1 MDLKDIIS
9 ISGKSGLFSVVGK
22 SKNNVIVESVI
33 DKKRFPIFNSNK
45 ISALSDISIYTYEEE
60 VLLSDIYRKI
70 FESNDGKKTISHQE
84 DIKKLQKKLEELV
97 PNYDKEQVYN
107 SDIKKLFQWY
117 NILHDTKKL
126 KLKVNEEVD
135 DKTKSE
141 DKSKKKEIKHK
152 PKSTKQTPKIKSNQV
167 AKKVQRTQKKSG

>member
-22 SKNNVIVESVI
+22 SKNNVIVESII

-45 ISALSDISIYTYEEE
+45 ISALSDISIYTYDEEI
-60 VLLSDIYRKI
+60 LLSDIYRKI
-70 FESNDGKKTISHQE
+70 FESNDGKKTILHTE
-84 DIKKLQKKLEELV
+84 DISKLRKKLEEFV

-117 NILHDTKKL
+117 NILHDTKNL
-126 KLKVNEEVD
+126 KLKKTESVKDEEKVVKK
-135 DKTKSE
+135 DK
-141 DKSKKKEIKHK
+141 K
-152 PKSTKQTPKIKSNQV
+152 PKKVSTKQKPKITSNQV
-167 AKKVQRTQKKSG
+167 TKKVVRTQKKSG

>member
-22 SKNNVIVESVI
+22 SKNNVIVESII

-45 ISALSDISIYTYEEE
+45 ISALSDISIYTYDEEI
-60 VLLSDIYRKI
+60 LLSDIYRKI
-70 FESNDGKKTISHQE
+70 FESNDGKKTILHTE
-84 DIKKLQKKLEELV
+84 DISKLRKKLEEFV

-126 KLKVNEEVD
+126 KLKKAESVIGEEKVVKK
-135 DKTKSE
+135 DK
-141 DKSKKKEIKHK
+141 K
-152 PKSTKQTPKIKSNQV
+152 PKKVSTKQKPKITSNQV
-167 AKKVQRTQKKSG
+167 TKKVVRTQKKSG